1 MIPRNGHEWGSL
13 GAFICGA
20 KTTKNI
26 MVGGE
31 IILVIALELLDEAA
45 HEPVAK
51 VLATKARVAG
61 GGLDL
66 EDTLFD
72 SKQGNIEHS
81 MPPLY
86 LSLPTKRISGPD
98 PGEKYA

>member
-1 MIPRNGHEWGSL
+1 
-13 GAFICGA
+13 
-20 KTTKNI
+20 

-31 IILVIALELLDEAA
+31 IFLVIALELLDEVA

-61 GGLDL
+61 GGFDL
-66 EDTLFD
+66 EDALFD
-72 SKQGNIEHS
+72 SKQGNIKHS

-86 LSLPTKRISGPD
+86 PSLPTKHISNPD
-98 PGEKYA
+98 LRDKYG

>member
-1 MIPRNGHEWGSL
+1 ML
-13 GAFICGA
+13 
-20 KTTKNI
+20 
-26 MVGGE
+26 
-31 IILVIALELLDEAA
+31 LVIALELLDEVAD
-45 HEPVAK
+45 EPVAK

-61 GGLDL
+61 DGLDL

-86 LSLPTKRISGPD
+86 PSLPTKRISSPD
-98 PGEKYA
+98 LGENTHEGQRTFR